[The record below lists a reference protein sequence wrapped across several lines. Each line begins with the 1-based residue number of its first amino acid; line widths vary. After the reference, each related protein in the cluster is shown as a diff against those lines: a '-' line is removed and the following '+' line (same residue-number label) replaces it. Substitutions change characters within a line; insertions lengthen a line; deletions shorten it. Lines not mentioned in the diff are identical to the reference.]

1 MRGEM
6 PPPPAATTLG
16 ISFKNIDAKIGAIE
30 VEFEGKKEFTNPA
43 GNIQGGFL
51 AAMLDDT
58 MGPALASTLS
68 EGEFAP
74 TLNLNVCFQ
83 SAAKVGRLLGKGRVV
98 KRGRGVCFLSA
109 ELYKTA
115 SRWQLQRPP
124 RSYVA
129 CRHKSSGRCSQ
140 KNNLMPIRFV
150 YTLRAWSSLG
160 QKRSEQRTSKP
171 MALTS

>member
-1 MRGEM
+1 MHFSGKSCSGEM
-6 PPPPAATTLG
+6 PSPPAATTLG

-43 GNIQGGFL
+43 GNIQGGFI

-83 SAAKVGRLLGKGRVV
+83 SAAKLGRLLGKGRVV

-109 ELYKTA
+109 EHYQDGEQVATA
-115 SRWQLQRPP
+115 TATALIRSLP
-124 RSYVA
+124 R
-129 CRHKSSGRCSQ
+129 
-140 KNNLMPIRFV
+140 
-150 YTLRAWSSLG
+150 
-160 QKRSEQRTSKP
+160 
-171 MALTS
+171 

>member
-1 MRGEM
+1 MNPNAFFWKIMRGEM

-109 ELYKTA
+109 ELYQDGEQVATA
-115 SRWQLQRPP
+115 TATALIRSLP
-124 RSYVA
+124 R
-129 CRHKSSGRCSQ
+129 
-140 KNNLMPIRFV
+140 
-150 YTLRAWSSLG
+150 
-160 QKRSEQRTSKP
+160 
-171 MALTS
+171 

>member
-6 PPPPAATTLG
+6 PFPPAATTLG

-74 TLNLNVCFQ
+74 TLSVDV
-83 SAAKVGRLLGKGRVV
+83 AA
-98 KRGRGVCFLSA
+98 
-109 ELYKTA
+109 
-115 SRWQLQRPP
+115 
-124 RSYVA
+124 
-129 CRHKSSGRCSQ
+129 
-140 KNNLMPIRFV
+140 
-150 YTLRAWSSLG
+150 
-160 QKRSEQRTSKP
+160 
-171 MALTS
+171 